1 MYNQKVSSYDNDS
14 KTKPIIRSGIYFINA
29 NFFFTPEHQQTE
41 GALWNP
47 QGLITGVVIT
57 YKMGK
62 ISSTMKIGIN
72 IQKAFLLLLTDRQQ
86 TLSRS
91 TTSWSGESSKYISLK
106 KKPAKM
112 LKKQNKTSLRKWEQ
126 MLSFSMTGQPVAETE
141 KSTWQ
146 YTFLLSYSKSV
157 VSSNLCSA
165 HLYCPLALLCFC
177 PWGAGGLY

>member
-1 MYNQKVSSYDNDS
+1 MVYNQKVSSYNNDS

-29 NFFFTPEHQQTE
+29 NFFFFTPEHQQTE
-41 GALWNP
+41 GALRNP

-62 ISSTMKIGIN
+62 ISSTVKIGIN

-106 KKPAKM
+106 KKKNSQNAK
-112 LKKQNKTSLRKWEQ
+112 
-126 MLSFSMTGQPVAETE
+126 ETE
-141 KSTWQ
+141 QNVFEEVGADAQFFHDRSTCRRDRKIHV
-146 YTFLLSYSKSV
+146 TIHIPLKLL
-157 VSSNLCSA
+157 
-165 HLYCPLALLCFC
+165 
-177 PWGAGGLY
+177 